1 MSNNG
6 NKLNMNNNDDIF
18 AYRAL
23 ERMYTLYLKLTT
35 KTTLPEIYEL
45 IDSKFDEM
53 SMIFNAIRM
62 EVINTFENE
71 CKKSNTLCVKDD
83 YECFKNMIYK
93 IKGNK
98 DSKIEPMNKEIDF
111 IISEI
116 FCNYDNFKNDT
127 KKYQKYV
134 SILNLDIFSYR

>member
-1 MSNNG
+1 
-6 NKLNMNNNDDIF
+6 
-18 AYRAL
+18 
-23 ERMYTLYLKLTT
+23 
-35 KTTLPEIYEL
+35 
-45 IDSKFDEM
+45 
-53 SMIFNAIRM
+53 
-62 EVINTFENE
+62 
-71 CKKSNTLCVKDD
+71 
-83 YECFKNMIYK
+83 MIYK

-134 SILNLDIFSYR
+134 RTFN

>member
-6 NKLNMNNNDDIF
+6 SKLNSNYVEDAF
-18 AYRAL
+18 AYRAI
-23 ERMYTLYLKLTT
+23 ERMYILYLKLTT

-53 SMIFNAIRM
+53 SLLYSSIRM

-71 CKKSNTLCVKDD
+71 CKNAKTICLKDD

-116 FCNYDNFKNDT
+116 FGNYENFKNDT

-134 SILNLDIFSYR
+134 RNVI